1 MNFLNFINLLW
12 LPKRMTLFLGNA
24 QKVFRGKGALCLQVT
39 LRWFRKKKKK
49 NVFIQAWS
57 YKANVKKKG
66 EQSQSR
72 RTRKNS
78 LLNSCDSSLSLKLL
92 F

>member
-1 MNFLNFINLLW
+1 MHI
-12 LPKRMTLFLGNA
+12 KYLGV
-24 QKVFRGKGALCLQVT
+24 KGHYVFK
-39 LRWFRKKKKK
+39 LRSDGSGKK
-49 NVFIQAWS
+49 NVFIQRWS

-78 LLNSCDSSLSLKLL
+78 VKFLGLFPKFEIIILILYYLYVIYLKLL
-92 F
+92 L